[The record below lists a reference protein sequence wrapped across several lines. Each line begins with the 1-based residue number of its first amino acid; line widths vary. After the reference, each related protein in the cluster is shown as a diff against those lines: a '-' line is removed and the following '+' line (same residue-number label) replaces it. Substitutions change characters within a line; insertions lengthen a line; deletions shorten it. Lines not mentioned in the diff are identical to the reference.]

1 MDEGFKNLIRS
12 SKNYKEEKE
21 QKYKVNSKDRLFK
34 IASKKIKTTMIG
46 ALSTLEENLGFL
58 WGHES
63 DEDISPEQQHMK
75 TIFEQ
80 VRSDILDKGNT
91 QIRNLEAEFNY
102 YDITWLRFQVD
113 LPKSGITLTP
123 FLFTIPYLSYS
134 ITKTLFFS
142 R

>member
-1 MDEGFKNLIRS
+1 MDEGFKNLIHS

-113 LPKSGITLTP
+113 LPVKPVEEPDKEENDG
-123 FLFTIPYLSYS
+123 
-134 ITKTLFFS
+134 
-142 R
+142 

>member
-80 VRSDILDKGNT
+80 VRSDILDKCNT

-113 LPKSGITLTP
+113 LPVKPVEEPDKEENDG
-123 FLFTIPYLSYS
+123 
-134 ITKTLFFS
+134 
-142 R
+142 

>member
-113 LPKSGITLTP
+113 LPVKP
-123 FLFTIPYLSYS
+123 VEEPDKEENYC
-134 ITKTLFFS
+134 
-142 R
+142 

>member
-58 WGHES
+58 WGHET

-113 LPKSGITLTP
+113 LPVKPVEEPDKEENDG
-123 FLFTIPYLSYS
+123 
-134 ITKTLFFS
+134 
-142 R
+142 

>member
-1 MDEGFKNLIRS
+1 MDEGFKNLIRD
-12 SKNYKEEKE
+12 SKNYKEENE
-21 QKYKVNSKDRLFK
+21 QKYKVKSKDRLFK

-113 LPKSGITLTP
+113 LPVKPVEEPDKEENDG
-123 FLFTIPYLSYS
+123 
-134 ITKTLFFS
+134 
-142 R
+142 

>member
-1 MDEGFKNLIRS
+1 
-12 SKNYKEEKE
+12 
-21 QKYKVNSKDRLFK
+21 
-34 IASKKIKTTMIG
+34 MIG

-113 LPKSGITLTP
+113 LPVKPVEEPDKEENDG
-123 FLFTIPYLSYS
+123 
-134 ITKTLFFS
+134 
-142 R
+142 

>member
-113 LPKSGITLTP
+113 LPVKPVEEPNKEENDG
-123 FLFTIPYLSYS
+123 
-134 ITKTLFFS
+134 
-142 R
+142 

>member
-12 SKNYKEEKE
+12 SRNYKEEKE

-80 VRSDILDKGNT
+80 VRSDILDKGNP

-113 LPKSGITLTP
+113 LPVKPVEEPDKEENDG
-123 FLFTIPYLSYS
+123 
-134 ITKTLFFS
+134 
-142 R
+142 

>member
-12 SKNYKEEKE
+12 SKYYKEEKE

-113 LPKSGITLTP
+113 LPVKPVEEPDKEENDG
-123 FLFTIPYLSYS
+123 
-134 ITKTLFFS
+134 
-142 R
+142 

>member
-21 QKYKVNSKDRLFK
+21 QKYKVNSKDRLFN

-113 LPKSGITLTP
+113 LPVKPVEEPDKEENDG
-123 FLFTIPYLSYS
+123 
-134 ITKTLFFS
+134 
-142 R
+142 

>member
-1 MDEGFKNLIRS
+1 MDEGFINFIRS

-113 LPKSGITLTP
+113 LPVKPVEEPDKEENDG
-123 FLFTIPYLSYS
+123 
-134 ITKTLFFS
+134 
-142 R
+142 

>member
-1 MDEGFKNLIRS
+1 MVEGLKNLIRS

-113 LPKSGITLTP
+113 LPVKPVEEPDKEENDG
-123 FLFTIPYLSYS
+123 
-134 ITKTLFFS
+134 
-142 R
+142 

>member
-1 MDEGFKNLIRS
+1 MVEGFKNLIRS

-113 LPKSGITLTP
+113 LPVKPVEEPDKEENDG
-123 FLFTIPYLSYS
+123 
-134 ITKTLFFS
+134 
-142 R
+142 

>member
-113 LPKSGITLTP
+113 LPVKPVEAPNKEENDG
-123 FLFTIPYLSYS
+123 
-134 ITKTLFFS
+134 
-142 R
+142 

>member
-21 QKYKVNSKDRLFK
+21 QKYKVNSKDRLFN

-58 WGHES
+58 WWHES

-113 LPKSGITLTP
+113 LPVKPVEEPDKEENDG
-123 FLFTIPYLSYS
+123 
-134 ITKTLFFS
+134 
-142 R
+142 

>member
-91 QIRNLEAEFNY
+91 QIRNLEAEFNS
-102 YDITWLRFQVD
+102 YDITCIRFQVD
-113 LPKSGITLTP
+113 LPVKPVEEPDKEENDG
-123 FLFTIPYLSYS
+123 
-134 ITKTLFFS
+134 
-142 R
+142 

>member
-58 WGHES
+58 WGYES

-113 LPKSGITLTP
+113 LPVKPVEEPNKEENDG
-123 FLFTIPYLSYS
+123 
-134 ITKTLFFS
+134 
-142 R
+142 

>member
-12 SKNYKEEKE
+12 SKNNKEEKE
-21 QKYKVNSKDRLFK
+21 QKYKVNSKDRLFE

-113 LPKSGITLTP
+113 LPVKPVEEPDKEENDG
-123 FLFTIPYLSYS
+123 
-134 ITKTLFFS
+134 
-142 R
+142 

>member
-1 MDEGFKNLIRS
+1 M
-12 SKNYKEEKE
+12 EESYEELVRKHE
-21 QKYKVNSKDRLFK
+21 QFRAAKDAKYKDVSKDRLLK
-34 IASKKIKTTMIG
+34 ISKKKIQTTMIG

-113 LPKSGITLTP
+113 LPVKPVEEPDKEENDG
-123 FLFTIPYLSYS
+123 
-134 ITKTLFFS
+134 
-142 R
+142 

>member
-46 ALSTLEENLGFL
+46 ALSTLEKNLGFL

-113 LPKSGITLTP
+113 LPVKPVEEPDKEENDG
-123 FLFTIPYLSYS
+123 
-134 ITKTLFFS
+134 
-142 R
+142 

>member
-12 SKNYKEEKE
+12 SRNYKEEKE

-113 LPKSGITLTP
+113 LPVKPVEEPDKEENDG
-123 FLFTIPYLSYS
+123 
-134 ITKTLFFS
+134 
-142 R
+142 

>member
-12 SKNYKEEKE
+12 SRNYKEEKE

-80 VRSDILDKGNT
+80 VRSDILVKPVEEPDKEENDG
-91 QIRNLEAEFNY
+91 
-102 YDITWLRFQVD
+102 
-113 LPKSGITLTP
+113 
-123 FLFTIPYLSYS
+123 
-134 ITKTLFFS
+134 
-142 R
+142 

>member
-63 DEDISPEQQHMK
+63 DKDISPEQQHMK

-102 YDITWLRFQVD
+102 YDITWLRFHVD
-113 LPKSGITLTP
+113 LPVKPVEEPDKEENDG
-123 FLFTIPYLSYS
+123 
-134 ITKTLFFS
+134 
-142 R
+142 

>member
-63 DEDISPEQQHMK
+63 DKDISPEQQHMK

-113 LPKSGITLTP
+113 LPVKPVEEPDKEENDG
-123 FLFTIPYLSYS
+123 
-134 ITKTLFFS
+134 
-142 R
+142 

>member
-113 LPKSGITLTP
+113 LPVKPVEEPDKEENDG
-123 FLFTIPYLSYS
+123 
-134 ITKTLFFS
+134 
-142 R
+142 

>member
-102 YDITWLRFQVD
+102 YDITLLRFQVD
-113 LPKSGITLTP
+113 LPVKPVEEPDKEENDG
-123 FLFTIPYLSYS
+123 
-134 ITKTLFFS
+134 
-142 R
+142 